1 MSDGEKS
8 HGRILYLNGTSS
20 SGKSTLARAL
30 MDLSD
35 EAYTHLALDY
45 IWSDLHSYAAKLS
58 RSGNHVI
65 VDNVAALFGARN
77 CSSFDDG
84 FELLSDLPVIL
95 VKVDCSLDELERR
108 ERERGD
114 RMIGLARIQIESVHA
129 HGEYDLVVDTSKN
142 SMLECAGQISEFL
155 KSGSPVGAYDRLR
168 QAYEAAVDRLHD
180 LVRTYHRA
188 HTGKDADLAASC
200 LAETFV
206 NVTAGR
212 YADPESWGAGTFQTR
227 EETCL
232 SLADEFATD
241 SRKYQCEIEFL
252 RTDIQ
257 SSNAA
262 LVTRE
267 TGGLVRPDGKMASSW
282 EDVENIYYLT
292 QRNDEWCIVGS
303 LHGIG

>member
-1 MSDGEKS
+1 MPQSKDD
-8 HGRILYLNGTSS
+8 HGRIIYLNGTSS
-20 SGKSTLARAL
+20 SGKSALARAL

-84 FELLSDLPVIL
+84 FELLSNLPVIL

-129 HGEYDLVVDTSKN
+129 HGEYDLVVDTTKRS
-142 SMLECAGQISEFL
+142 SRECAKQILEFL
-155 KSGSPVGAYDRLR
+155 RKDSPVGAFDRLR
-168 QAYEAAVDRLHD
+168 QAYEAVVDRLHN

-188 HTGKDADLAASC
+188 HTEKDADLAASC

-206 NVTAGR
+206 NVDAGR
-212 YADPESWGAGTFQTR
+212 HADPESWGAGTFQTH
-227 EETCL
+227 EESCR
-232 SLADEFATD
+232 SLADQFAAD
-241 SRKYQCEIEFL
+241 SRKYQCEVEFL
-252 RTDIQ
+252 RTDVQ
-257 SSNAA
+257 GDNVA

-267 TGGLVRPDGKMASSW
+267 SGGLVNQDGKMTSSW
-282 EDVENIYYLT
+282 EGVENIYYLT
-292 QRNDEWCIVGS
+292 RRNDGWCIVGS
-303 LHGIG
+303 IHGIG